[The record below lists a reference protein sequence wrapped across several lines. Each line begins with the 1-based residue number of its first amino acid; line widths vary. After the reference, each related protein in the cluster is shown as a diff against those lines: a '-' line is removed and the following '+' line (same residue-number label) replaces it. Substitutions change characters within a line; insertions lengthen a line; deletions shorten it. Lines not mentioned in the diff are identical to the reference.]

1 MATAVSVAIHQSI
14 NDFQFRY
21 ETIHFRSVTALFI
34 NFISESQ
41 LIIGKYGGPCKAEI
55 KP

>member
-21 ETIHFRSVTALFI
+21 DTIDFSHLALTI

-41 LIIGKYGGPCKAEI
+41 LVIGKYGGQCKAEI